1 MNYTIITDE
10 KIKEKLEKVF
20 KLHNERVTILQQKSK
35 TNRGLYALLLE
46 EGTKITYSP
55 EKFTQESLNEFLKEI
70 PFSKQTYGIDPCII
84 DYITLIKKKTKKGG
98 L

>member
-1 MNYTIITDE
+1 MRII
-10 KIKEKLEKVF
+10 L
-20 KLHNERVTILQQKSK
+20 LLQLVGFLRIAA
-35 TNRGLYALLLE
+35 NRGLYALLLE